1 MVRDGGDVQLQV
13 VARPVVER
21 RGLLDDEMSDLG
33 REERDQG
40 HLCRPRSTRGPKAR
54 GWRLGRLSPP

>member
-1 MVRDGGDVQLQV
+1 MVCDGGDVQLQV

-21 RGLLDDEMSDLG
+21 RGLLDEEMSDLG

-40 HLCRPRSTRGPKAR
+40 HLCRPRAARGPKAR
-54 GWRLGRLSPP
+54 GWSLSRLSPP